1 MMWHT
6 LYLQL
11 LICLRIICRAL
22 HELLDYVLICP
33 TLMKWR
39 KTSFSISLPSSNL
52 TISLIHLS
60 YYIYKHDAIDIADP
74 NSMQDGYHELR
85 NRPRSLESLWLS
97 SRASECGILRS
108 EVRFLMRTQNVFF
121 VPRSLQDKKHL
132 SLFLYRAQNLPS
144 LLFCYVLLLVNVT
157 DQLKSGTY
165 QENLAITTSWKLLK
179 W

>member
-6 LYLQL
+6 LYMSKDHLQSFTWVAWL
-11 LICLRIICRAL
+11 CSYLSYA
-22 HELLDYVLICP
+22 HEM
-33 TLMKWR
+33 TKN
-39 KTSFSISLPSSNL
+39 ISLYFFTELKSY
-52 TISLIHLS
+52 HLS
-60 YYIYKHDAIDIADP
+60 YSIYKHDAIDIADP

-97 SRASECGILRS
+97 SRASECRIRRS
-108 EVRFLMRTQNVFF
+108 QVRFLMGTQNFFF
-121 VPRSLQDKKHL
+121 VPRSWQDNKHL